1 MLFRAEAEAEASMR
15 MIDLGSQRGP
25 LHMHVHMNM
34 KVMDT
39 PITSVECGREIR
51 FRRSFRSLM
60 ECVVPCCGFQPSST
74 ATDSLAGDVD
84 ADAAAAESTTNYHH
98 HGSSSSSSSTVTGT
112 FFGYRKG
119 RVSFCIQD
127 DRRRSSRSSPLLLLE
142 FTVPTAFLARE
153 MQYGLLR
160 IALVECGEYSRSHRT
175 SASKQGYYYQYNSSS
190 KINTVSS
197 SCSSSSLFN
206 VPVWAMYCNGRKVG
220 FAMRRQMTIGDVAVL
235 KLMQSVSVGAG
246 VLPPI
251 TTTATATTKSPS
263 EEEEECGSGGGG
275 ELMYLRASFERVIGS
290 ADSESFHMI
299 NPVGSSS
306 QELSIFLLRS

>member
-1 MLFRAEAEAEASMR
+1 MR

-34 KVMDT
+34 NMKVMDT
-39 PITSVECGREIR
+39 PITSVECGR
-51 FRRSFRSLM
+51 FRRSFRLLM

-84 ADAAAAESTTNYHH
+84 ADAAPAESTINHH

-160 IALVECGEYSRSHRT
+160 IALVGCGEYSRSHIT
-175 SASKQGYYYQYNSSS
+175 SLKPLLWDSPYSFSIPLASLSFG
-190 KINTVSS
+190 
-197 SCSSSSLFN
+197 
-206 VPVWAMYCNGRKVG
+206 
-220 FAMRRQMTIGDVAVL
+220 
-235 KLMQSVSVGAG
+235 
-246 VLPPI
+246 
-251 TTTATATTKSPS
+251 TA
-263 EEEEECGSGGGG
+263 
-275 ELMYLRASFERVIGS
+275 
-290 ADSESFHMI
+290 
-299 NPVGSSS
+299 
-306 QELSIFLLRS
+306 